1 MDRKGKGKQ
10 IAGSGSSSAGKK
22 RKGGV
27 EFRDEGLRINS
38 KRKKPGVLQFFEESA
53 EVGYYGGSSDE
64 DCDVNDLFND
74 MEDEPELETSGKDD
88 KAGKGSSSFVFP
100 KEEDMNEDD
109 FDRMME
115 ERYKPGS
122 GFVRYAA
129 DDVKSSIE
137 MDALVP
143 TAHDPP
149 IWKIKCAIG
158 REKHSVFCLMHKFV
172 ELRKIGT
179 KLRILSVFFVEHIKG
194 FIFIEAD
201 KEQDVLEACLSL
213 NGIYATRMVLL
224 PKSEAPHLLTVQ
236 RKTKTFS
243 EGTWARIKSGKYKG
257 DLAQVVAVSDTR
269 GKALIKLIPRIDIAA
284 LTQKY
289 GGGVAVQK
297 GLNPAPRLISSS
309 ELEEFRPIIQVR
321 RDRDTGMTFEHLDSL
336 MLKDGFLYKK
346 VSLDSLT
353 SCGVKP
359 SKEEMLKFT
368 PLEEKETGDV
378 EWISEIYGEEKKKKS
393 IPTGKGG
400 GKGEGSGGGKGE
412 GSGLEKGEGSSE
424 SNSESSHDLYNLVC
438 FSRKDF
444 GLIVAVDDKGD
455 GYKVLK
461 EGSDGPVV
469 VSVGKKE
476 LQEGPFD
483 SKFSALD
490 LNNKQ
495 VSISDVVKITKGPSE
510 GKQGVVRQVYRG
522 IIFFYVEGEEEN
534 GGYLCCKSQSCEKV
548 KLFTEESNDK
558 TGGFDAS
565 AFGDSASSPKSPL
578 SPEKEWQPP
587 KEKYIN
593 SNQGDKGSM
602 YSIGQKLRIR
612 VGPLKGYLCRVI
624 GLRYSDITVK
634 LDSQHKIFT
643 VKSEHLAEVRD
654 RNAVPSTSVDAGM
667 GSFKQFDMLGT
678 EGNNGDWAKGTG
690 TSEDNTS
697 TWGNTAAENK
707 PDSSGDQSGG
717 WNSWG
722 KPAAPEAST
731 VGAWGDA
738 SAPKGEASWGK
749 EGASTSNVEDLGSW
763 GKHGGSSD
771 GNNKDDDSTWGKLV
785 EESSQKKEESSW
797 GKKTGSDSDLGKGNG
812 ESTWGNKDGNSSAS
826 NKDGVSWGKQDK
838 GSDGNQGGSS
848 WGKKDDGG
856 SSWGKKNDSIKDDG
870 GSSWGK
876 KDDGGST
883 WGKKDEGGS
892 SWGKKNDGIKD
903 DGGSSWGKKD
913 DGGSTWG
920 KKNDS
925 IKDDGGSSWGK
936 KDDGGSTWGKK
947 DEGGSSWGKKNDG
960 IKDAGGSSWGKK
972 DDGGSTWGKKDDG
985 GSAWGN
991 KVDEVIKDDGG
1002 SAWGQK
1008 VDATKDDG
1016 GSSWGKKVDDSS
1028 KDDGGSS
1035 WGKKVDGNNDDGGS
1049 SWGKKDDGG
1058 SSWGKKDDG
1067 KKVDSGSSWGNKDG
1081 GSSWAKKDD
1090 GGYSEQT
1097 FDRGGR
1103 GFGGRRG
1110 GGRRGGRDQFGRG
1123 RSFGHSEDNA
1133 PWSKPGGGGSSWGK
1147 DSDAGGGSSWSKQ
1160 NNAGGG
1166 SGSSWNKANDS
1177 GGGSSWGKQNN
1188 SGGGGSTWGQE
1199 SNAGSGSSWGKQ
1211 ASDGGGS
1218 SWGKKNDAGSGGGG
1232 STWGQDNNAGG
1243 GSSWGKQGSDGGG
1256 SSWGKK
1262 NEAGGGGS
1270 SSWGQDTSA
1279 GGGSS
1284 WGKKS
1289 DASGGSSWGQQG
1301 DGGGST
1307 WGKQNND
1314 GGGGTSWSKEGDGG
1328 SKPWG
1333 EQSGGRGFGGRRG
1346 GGFRGG
1352 FRGGRSGR
1360 DGGRSFE
1367 SSGWKRDN
1375 QENTTWKSNQ
1385 SGGGG
1390 GSDWKKSWGEDS
1402 NTAKPSDSSSAG
1414 GNWGGWDT
1422 NSKKETN
1429 AGGGWGTDSKKETN
1443 AGGGWGTDSKKE
1455 TNAGGGWG
1463 TDSKKETNAGDGD
1476 KPSNENK
1483 AAAWGTANVQENTG
1497 NSNDGW
1503 SKKSSDDVKTSGEAD
1518 DNAWGGKTDAGTS
1531 SSSGSA
1537 WGTGA
1542 KKSGW

>member
-10 IAGSGSSSAGKK
+10 IAGAGSSSGKK
-22 RKGGV
+22 RKGGGV

-53 EVGYYGGSSDE
+53 EVGYYGESSDE
-64 DCDVNDLFND
+64 DIDDFLNDIG
-74 MEDEPELETSGKDD
+74 DEPELETSGKDD
-88 KAGKGSSSFVFP
+88 KEGKGNSSFVFP
-100 KEEDMNEDD
+100 KEEEMNEDD
-109 FDRMME
+109 YDRMME

-179 KLRILSVFFVEHIKG
+179 KLRILSVFFVEHVKG

-201 KEQDVLEACLSL
+201 KEQDVLEACLNL
-213 NGIYATRMVLL
+213 NGIYATRMILF

-269 GKALIKLIPRIDIAA
+269 GKALIKLIPRIDMAA
-284 LTQKY
+284 LAQKY

-297 GLNPAPRLISSS
+297 GLNPAPRLISPS

-336 MLKDGFLYKK
+336 ILKDGFVYKK

-359 SKEEMLKFT
+359 SKEEILKFT
-368 PLEEKETGDV
+368 PLEKKDTGDV
-378 EWISEIYGEEKKKKS
+378 EWISEIYGEEKEKKS
-393 IPTGKGG
+393 LPTGKEREKGEGSGG

-412 GSGLEKGEGSSE
+412 GSGGGKGERSSE
-424 SNSESSHDLYNLVC
+424 SQSESSYALYKLVC

-444 GLIVAVDDKGD
+444 GLIVGVDDKGD

-476 LQEGPFD
+476 MQEEPFD

-490 LNNKQ
+490 LNKKQ
-495 VSISDVVKITKGPSE
+495 VSINDVVKISKGPSE

-522 IIFFYVEGEEEN
+522 IIFLYAEGEEEN

-548 KLFTEESNDK
+548 KLFTEESNDM

-565 AFGDSASSPKSPL
+565 AFGDSTSSPKSPL
-578 SPEKEWQPP
+578 SPEKEWQP

-624 GLRYSDITVK
+624 ALRYSDITVK
-634 LDSQHKIFT
+634 LDSQHKTFT

-654 RNAVPSTSVDAGM
+654 RNTEANTSGDAGM
-667 GSFKQFDMLGT
+667 GSFQQFDMLGT
-678 EGNNGDWAKGTG
+678 EGNNGDWAKGAG

-697 TWGNTAAENK
+697 TWGNTAAAENK
-707 PDSSGDQSGG
+707 PDSAGDQSGG

-722 KPAAPEAST
+722 KPPASEAST
-731 VGAWGDA
+731 VGVWGDA

-749 EGASTSNVEDLGSW
+749 QGASTSNVEDLGSW

-771 GNNKDDDSTWGKLV
+771 GNNKDDDSIWGKLV

-797 GKKTGSDSDLGKGNG
+797 GKKSGSDSDLVKGNG
-812 ESTWGNKDGNSSAS
+812 ESTWGKKDGNSSAS
-826 NKDGVSWGKQDK
+826 NKEGVSWGHQDK
-838 GSDGNQGGSS
+838 GSDGNQGGSV
-848 WGKKDDGG
+848 WGKDDGG

-883 WGKKDEGGS
+883 GPTWGKKVDNVVKDDVES
-892 SWGKKNDGIKD
+892 SWGKKVEAN
-903 DGGSSWGKKD
+903 
-913 DGGSTWG
+913 
-920 KKNDS
+920 
-925 IKDDGGSSWGK
+925 
-936 KDDGGSTWGKK
+936 
-947 DEGGSSWGKKNDG
+947 E
-960 IKDAGGSSWGKK
+960 
-972 DDGGSTWGKKDDG
+972 
-985 GSAWGN
+985 
-991 KVDEVIKDDGG
+991 
-1002 SAWGQK
+1002 
-1008 VDATKDDG
+1008 DDG
-1016 GSSWGKKVDDSS
+1016 GSSWGKKVDCD
-1028 KDDGGSS
+1028 KDDGGAWGKKDELGASWGKKDDDGASWVKKDDGNKDAGSS
-1035 WGKKVDGNNDDGGS
+1035 WGKKVESGS
-1049 SWGKKDDGG
+1049 SWAKKDDGG
-1058 SSWGKKDDG
+1058 STWG
-1067 KKVDSGSSWGNKDG
+1067 
-1081 GSSWAKKDD
+1081 KKDD

-1133 PWSKPGGGGSSWGK
+1133 PWSKPGGGSTWAKQDGGGGGSSWGK
-1147 DSDAGGGSSWSKQ
+1147 DNDAGSGSSWSKQ

-1166 SGSSWNKANDS
+1166 GGSSWSKDSDS
-1177 GGGSSWGKQNN
+1177 GGGSSWGKKND
-1188 SGGGGSTWGQE
+1188 SGRAGGSSWGQDN
-1199 SNAGSGSSWGKQ
+1199 NAGGGSSWGKQ

-1218 SWGKKNDAGSGGGG
+1218 SWGKKNDSGGAGGSSWGQENNAGGG
-1232 STWGQDNNAGG
+1232 SSWGKQASDGGGSSWGKKNDSGGAGGSSWGQENNAGG

-1262 NEAGGGGS
+1262 NDAGVGGG
-1270 SSWGQDTSA
+1270 SSWGQDSNA

-1284 WGKKS
+1284 WGKKN
-1289 DASGGSSWGQQG
+1289 DAGGGSNWGQQ
-1301 DGGGST
+1301 DGGGSA
-1307 WGKQNND
+1307 WSKQSND
-1314 GGGGTSWSKEGDGG
+1314 GGGGTSWSKQGDGG

-1333 EQSGGRGFGGRRG
+1333 EQSGGRGGFGGRRG

-1352 FRGGRSGR
+1352 FRGGRNQSGR

-1375 QENTTWKSNQ
+1375 QENTAWKSNQ
-1385 SGGGG
+1385 SGG
-1390 GSDWKKSWGEDS
+1390 SDWKKTWGEDS
-1402 NTAKPSDSSSAG
+1402 NSAKPSDSPSAG
-1414 GNWGGWDT
+1414 GNWGSWDT
-1422 NSKKETN
+1422 NSKKETSAGGSWGANSKEETNSGGSWGANSKKETN
-1429 AGGGWGTDSKKETN
+1429 AGGSWGANSKEETN
-1443 AGGGWGTDSKKE
+1443 AGGSWGANSKKE
-1455 TNAGGGWG
+1455 TI
-1463 TDSKKETNAGDGD
+1463 AGDGD
-1476 KPSNENK
+1476 KPSDENK
-1483 AAAWGTANVQENTG
+1483 AAAWGTAKEQENTG
-1497 NSNDGW
+1497 NNNDGW
-1503 SKKSSDDVKTSGEAD
+1503 GKKSSDDVKTSGEA

-1537 WGTGA
+1537 WGTGD